1 MTPRVSRVATAGVL
15 ALTLTTAAAADAQ
28 PGAESPT
35 FRPWHPLVSIGG
47 GIVGSEALGNRTIET
62 RSVAVGTTTPPP
74 FTLFRT
80 ESTLDRGGR
89 GEAVIA
95 VPVTRTLS
103 IDLFGTAGRRTM
115 TTAISGDA
123 EGAPSTDATQ
133 EVSEYLAGARASL
146 LLPGRWLGRRA
157 RPFATAGGAYLRQ
170 LHDENVLVETGQ
182 AWMAGAGV
190 HWWLRGGGGRPAPSL
205 GLTAELGWQWRSGGI
220 AFDDGVRGLPTAS
233 LRVFAGF

>member
-1 MTPRVSRVATAGVL
+1 MTRRTRSAAIAGVL
-15 ALTLTTAAAADAQ
+15 TLTLATTAAAQSGD
-28 PGAESPT
+28 ESPS

-47 GIVGSEALGNRTIET
+47 GVVGREAIGERTIET
-62 RSVAVGTTTPPP
+62 RAVATGTTTPPP

-115 TTAISGDA
+115 TTTISGDA
-123 EGAPSTDATQ
+123 EGAPSTEATQ
-133 EVSEYLAGARASL
+133 DVSEYVVGARASL

-170 LHDENVLVETGQ
+170 LHDDNVLVETGQ

-190 HWWLRGGGGRPAPSL
+190 HWWLRGSTGGSAVAL
-205 GLTAELGWQWRSGGI
+205 GLTTELGWQWRSGGL